1 MSALENIKSVKQ
13 EIEDAA
19 KRTGRAADEI
29 QLVAVSK
36 TVDIDIIRQV
46 YDGGQQIFGESYVQE
61 FIKKQDILPE
71 INWHFIG
78 QLQSNKVKYIVE
90 KIKLLHSLDRLSLAT
105 ELSKRY
111 TAQNTVID
119 SLIQVNIGEEVQKGG
134 TAPDELFR
142 FMDSV
147 LELGG
152 VNVCGLM
159 CIHPY
164 EEPEECR
171 KYFARMY
178 EMYEKAIDRGYKLKY
193 LSMGMSSDYVQAI
206 EEGSNIVRVG
216 SAIFGSRK

>member
-1 MSALENIKSVKQ
+1 MSAVENIKNVKR
-13 EIEDAA
+13 EIEDVA
-19 KRTGRAADEI
+19 KRTGRTAEEI

-36 TVDIDIIRQV
+36 TVDINIIKQV
-46 YDGGQQIFGESYVQE
+46 HDDGQQVFGESYVQE
-61 FIKKQDILPE
+61 FIKKQDFSPE

-90 KIKLLHSLDRLSLAT
+90 KIKLLHSLDRLSLAK

-111 TAQNTVID
+111 IAQNAVID
-119 SLIQVNIGEEVQKGG
+119 SLIQINIGEEVQKGG
-134 TAPDELFR
+134 TAPDEVFR

-147 LELGG
+147 IELGG
-152 VNVCGLM
+152 VNICGLM

-178 EMYEKAIDRGYKLKY
+178 EIYQKANDRGYKLKY